1 MARVQVLVQL
11 DDELLSLLDERAAA
25 SGVSRSEMVR
35 RGVRA
40 VLAADAEPKLD
51 QAIAEGYRRLPAGP
65 PGALVESLATASIEE
80 EPW

>member
-11 DDELLSLLDERAAA
+11 DDELLSLLDERAATA
-25 SGVSRSEMVR
+25 GVSRSEMVR

-40 VLAADAEPKLD
+40 VLASDVESRLD
-51 QAIAEGYRRLPAGP
+51 EAIEEGYRRLPP
-65 PGALVESLATASIEE
+65 PLPDASVEALAVTSIEQ